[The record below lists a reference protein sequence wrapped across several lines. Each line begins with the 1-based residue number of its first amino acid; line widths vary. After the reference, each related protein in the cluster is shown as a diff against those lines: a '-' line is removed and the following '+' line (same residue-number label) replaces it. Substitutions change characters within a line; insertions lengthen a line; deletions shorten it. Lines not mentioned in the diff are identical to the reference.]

1 MIEVRFKPTR
11 LAPEP
16 LTTMCFCQWVRKL
29 PSGGSICFYFF
40 CRRAQRIVIM
50 TKVAVWAHLPS
61 FIREGNGNPLQYS
74 CLENPRDGGAWWADV
89 SGVAQS
95 QTQLKQLSSSSI
107 IYLILLMRK
116 LRPRPNPRSKNK
128 GMVETK
134 TSSSAMILHGA
145 TLMFFLSTTPLQIQL
160 ITASSRICVAH
171 TERDRAHFPT

>member
-1 MIEVRFKPTR
+1 MATHSSTLAWKIPWTEEPGR
-11 LAPEP
+11 LRS
-16 LTTMCFCQWVRKL
+16 M
-29 PSGGSICFYFF
+29 GS
-40 CRRAQRIVIM
+40 RRVGHD
-50 TKVAVWAHLPS
+50 WATSLSLFTFMHW
-61 FIREGNGNPLQYS
+61 RQYS